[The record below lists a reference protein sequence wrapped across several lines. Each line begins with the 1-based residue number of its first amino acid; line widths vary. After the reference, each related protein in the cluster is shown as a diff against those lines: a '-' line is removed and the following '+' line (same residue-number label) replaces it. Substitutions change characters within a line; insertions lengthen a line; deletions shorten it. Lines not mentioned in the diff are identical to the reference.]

1 MIDRCDQTVAQT
13 YLNGGSRTI
22 PQGRGLGGG
31 TLINAMLW
39 NRGDRGDYDIWA
51 QLGNDGWDY
60 DSLLEFFE
68 RVCQKIN
75 LQIEDTLC

>member
-1 MIDRCDQTVAQT
+1 MDRCDQTAAQT

-39 NRGDRGDYDIWA
+39 NRGDRGDYDVWA

-68 RVCQKIN
+68 RVRQKIN